1 MKNQFELKLLTIGW
15 MENLPEEEDRCA
27 HGHVLARIGSTIL
40 SDGQRD
46 KWTVSAAALFL
57 LRTLTQNHT
66 PTTPVGDQLLP
77 CCGFTMW
84 PDVTSDDVLLLGCPN
99 GVDWRVEH
107 LPDGVC
113 LTVPAGESVVVATA
127 EYQRAVLRF
136 ADEVYAF
143 YQNSKPKLPPNDP
156 EDAAGYTL
164 FWREWHRRYQ
174 QFGS

>member
-27 HGHVLARIGSTIL
+27 HGHVLARIGETLL
-40 SDGQRD
+40 SDEQND

-77 CCGFTMW
+77 CCGFNLW
-84 PDVTSDDVLLLGCPN
+84 PDVTSDDVLILGCPN
-99 GVDWRVEH
+99 GVDWSVEH
-107 LPDGVC
+107 ITAGVQ
-113 LTVPAGESVVVATA
+113 LTASSGETA
-127 EYQRAVLRF
+127 LLSTEEYQRAVVRF

-143 YQNSKPKLPPNDP
+143 YQSSRPKQLPADP
-156 EDAAGYTL
+156 EDAAGYEA
-164 FWREWHRRYQ
+164 FWLEWHRRYPKP
-174 QFGS
+174 G